1 MIPRRLVPAL
11 AVGLA
16 VLGLRLPAAQAHC
29 DTMDGPVVADA
40 RAALAAGDVARTLKW
55 VHADAEPEVRAAFA
69 RARAARASG
78 GAARDLAD
86 TWFFETLVRLHRAG
100 EGAPFTGV
108 KPAGT
113 PVPHAVA
120 AADRALAGN
129 LPVAELSRHL
139 AASVTGGVEQR
150 YARVV
155 ELKKR
160 ADTSAEAGRAYVAAY
175 VDYVHYVEAVAQ
187 TAASGGAHGHAE
199 ATD

>member
-16 VLGLRLPAAQAHC
+16 VLGLWPSAAQAHC

-55 VHADAEPEVRAAFA
+55 VHADAEPEVRAAFD
-69 RARAARASG
+69 RARAVRAAG
-78 GAARDLAD
+78 GTARDLAD

-100 EGAPFTGV
+100 EGAPFSGL

-113 PVPHAVA
+113 PVPHAVT
-120 AADRALAGN
+120 AADRALAGG
-129 LPVAELSRHL
+129 LPIAELSRHL
-139 AASVTGGVEQR
+139 AASVTEGVEQR

-155 ELKKR
+155 ALERRKN
-160 ADTSAEAGRAYVAAY
+160 TSAEAGRAYVAAY
-175 VDYVHYVEAVAQ
+175 VDYVHYVEAIAK
-187 TAASGGAHGHAE
+187 TAAGAAEHGHTE